1 MSPATVLDRYRYR
14 RRAYDA
20 TRRHFLL
27 GRDTLIGGLVP
38 PDGGSV
44 LEIGCGTGANL
55 IGVADRYPDAR
66 LYGIDASP
74 AVLEAAG
81 QSVANAGLAA
91 RIRLAQADAMTFD
104 PAALFGI
111 GAPDRIFA
119 SYTLSAMP
127 AWQAVLD
134 RACAMLAPGGSL
146 HVVDFGACHG
156 WPRAARAGLHAW
168 LRRFEVA
175 PREDLETVLATT
187 AARHGLHPFFAPLY
201 RGYAAY
207 GVLTRR

>member
-1 MSPATVLDRYRYR
+1 MSPATALDLYRYQ

-44 LEIGCGTGANL
+44 LEIGCGTGSNL
-55 IGVADRYPDAR
+55 IAVADRYPDAR
-66 LYGIDASP
+66 LYGIDVSP
-74 AVLEAAG
+74 AVLDTAG

-91 RIRLAQADAMTFD
+91 CIRLAQADAMTFD

-111 GAPDRIFA
+111 SALDRIFA
-119 SYTLSAMP
+119 SYTLSTMP

-134 RACAMLAPGGSL
+134 RACTMLAPGGSM
-146 HVVDFGACHG
+146 HVVDFGTCHG
-156 WPRAARAGLHAW
+156 LPRAARAGLHAW
-168 LRRFEVA
+168 LRRFDVT
-175 PREDLETVLATT
+175 PREDFEAVLAST
-187 AARHGLHPFFAPLY
+187 AARHRLQPFFAPLY
-201 RGYAAY
+201 RGYTAY